1 VIQFHTL
8 IIGAIVLLIV
18 GVAKEI
24 NTEPHTPNVLMKVGV
39 IGVLLCWV
47 ILSIW
52 TLLSWFQP
60 PENTSENA
68 TYSDGTSV
76 SPFPSLI
83 LELVVLR

>member
-1 VIQFHTL
+1 ML
-8 IIGAIVLLIV
+8 IIGAIVLLII

-24 NTEPHTPNVLMKVGV
+24 NSEPHTPNVLMKVGV

-47 ILSIW
+47 ILSTW

-68 TYSDGTSV
+68 AYSDGTTVNPLAS
-76 SPFPSLI
+76 SN
-83 LELVVLR
+83 LELVVLT